1 MAAPS
6 NSAVPPKIGT
16 RFSRDTARLLK
27 QWLNTHS
34 HYPYPSQTDRQS
46 LQLSTGLSKTQISNW
61 LANARRRQKSLANAT
76 SARSPWSDESG
87 AHAPRRPG
95 TPIPNPT
102 RIEGHYP
109 DMDPMERWVDSPP
122 EDEPAAVDDIA
133 RAIASVHTAKTFSGD
148 PINALFPKTVSD
160 PLYFM
165 EESSASSVV
174 SSREGSKASASSR
187 GSLISASL
195 PPSFKKRGRPR
206 TRKGGHSTPLVQNR
220 GPFQCTFCTET
231 FRGKYEWKRHEKSLH
246 IPLDRWA
253 CAPNGPTSV
262 NPRTDAEI
270 CVFCER
276 NNPDQAHLALHNHTA
291 CQGRVFNRKDHL
303 KQHLRLVHDAPGVG
317 WVIEGWK
324 TATPEIRSRCGF
336 CEQLLPTWEDRIDH
350 LADHF
355 KSGKTMASW
364 TGDWGFEPSVMETVE
379 HFMPPCESWSLIE
392 ILGISLTK
400 LKDIIDHE
408 RHTPFPFNATL
419 VPPNS
424 PRTAYELLTL
434 ELEYFMQRHVD
445 EYGQIPKNSEI
456 QLEACCVIFSSE
468 VLSTS
473 PKIQET
479 DTSSWLR
486 DLIESNEDI
495 KTKAKFGPFRSQ
507 AESRLSVLR
516 INGKRTLFDSCPL
529 ELQLR
534 DYVHTLWASQSIVSM
549 DNDLQ
554 AEACR
559 IVARMEERL
568 TAGSPDFIA
577 NWLTKLMTGSTTWL
591 YGFKK
596 RTCLLS
602 NTEQKLSSSA
612 DSSKVTDDLLGP
624 LDLSIV
630 HASRSNFPM
639 HQNPTLVLQTDTQ
652 EEGLYLRSK
661 SSSDAFLF
669 EMDDP
674 QSPHMLGKENSE
686 KETESEPQLADASF
700 RQHQKLPE
708 TAQEAAGSLRR
719 PGWLKSAA
727 FVLNDCNSHRW
738 LSMELKR
745 WAASTMSPNNPTHH
759 VPSDEE
765 IRHQARFL
773 LFEE

>member
-1 MAAPS
+1 
-6 NSAVPPKIGT
+6 
-16 RFSRDTARLLK
+16 
-27 QWLNTHS
+27 
-34 HYPYPSQTDRQS
+34 
-46 LQLSTGLSKTQISNW
+46 
-61 LANARRRQKSLANAT
+61 
-76 SARSPWSDESG
+76 
-87 AHAPRRPG
+87 
-95 TPIPNPT
+95 
-102 RIEGHYP
+102 
-109 DMDPMERWVDSPP
+109 MDPMERWVDSPP

-133 RAIASVHTAKTFSGD
+133 RAIASGN
-148 PINALFPKTVSD
+148 P
-160 PLYFM
+160 
-165 EESSASSVV
+165 SAS
-174 SSREGSKASASSR
+174 
-187 GSLISASL
+187 
-195 PPSFKKRGRPR
+195 
-206 TRKGGHSTPLVQNR
+206 
-220 GPFQCTFCTET
+220 
-231 FRGKYEWKRHEKSLH
+231 
-246 IPLDRWA
+246 
-253 CAPNGPTSV
+253 
-262 NPRTDAEI
+262 
-270 CVFCER
+270 
-276 NNPDQAHLALHNHTA
+276 
-291 CQGRVFNRKDHL
+291 
-303 KQHLRLVHDAPGVG
+303 
-317 WVIEGWK
+317 
-324 TATPEIRSRCGF
+324 
-336 CEQLLPTWEDRIDH
+336 
-350 LADHF
+350 ADHF

-379 HFMPPCESWSLIE
+379 HFMPPY
-392 ILGISLTK
+392 
-400 LKDIIDHE
+400 IIDHE

-434 ELEYFMQRHVD
+434 ELEYFMQRHMD

-456 QLEACCVIFSSE
+456 QLEACRVIFSSE

-473 PKIQET
+473 PNIQET

-495 KTKAKFGPFRSQ
+495 TTKAKFGPFRSQ

-534 DYVHTLWASQSIVSM
+534 DYVHTLWASQSIVPIG
-549 DNDLQ
+549 NDLQ

-568 TAGSPDFIA
+568 IAGSPDFVA
-577 NWLTKLMTGSTTWL
+577 NWLTKLITGSTAWL

-602 NTEQKLSSSA
+602 STEQKLSSRA

-630 HASRSNFPM
+630 HASRSNFSM
-639 HQNPTLVLQTDTQ
+639 HQNPTLGLQANTQ

-661 SSSDAFLF
+661 SSLDAFLF

-674 QSPHMLGKENSE
+674 QSPHMLGKENSG
-686 KETESEPQLADASF
+686 KETESEPQLADASS

-727 FVLNDCNSHRW
+727 FALNDCNSHRW
-738 LSMELKR
+738 LFMELKR

>member
-1 MAAPS
+1 MA
-6 NSAVPPKIGT
+6 
-16 RFSRDTARLLK
+16 
-27 QWLNTHS
+27 
-34 HYPYPSQTDRQS
+34 
-46 LQLSTGLSKTQISNW
+46 
-61 LANARRRQKSLANAT
+61 
-76 SARSPWSDESG
+76 E
-87 AHAPRRPG
+87 
-95 TPIPNPT
+95 
-102 RIEGHYP
+102 
-109 DMDPMERWVDSPP
+109 
-122 EDEPAAVDDIA
+122 
-133 RAIASVHTAKTFSGD
+133 TFLGD
-148 PINALFPKTVSD
+148 PINAIFPKARSD
-160 PLYFM
+160 PSYFM
-165 EESSASSVV
+165 DESSASSVV

-187 GSLISASL
+187 GSLKSVSL

-231 FRGKYEWKRHEKSLH
+231 FRAKYEWKRHEKSLH

-262 NPRTDAEI
+262 NPSTGAQA

-276 NNPDQAHLALHNHTA
+276 ANPDQAHLNLHNYTA
-291 CQGRVFNRKDHL
+291 CHGRVFNRKDHL

-336 CEQLLPTWEDRIDH
+336 CEQLLPTWEDRVDH

-379 HFMPPCESWSLIE
+379 HFMPPY
-392 ILGISLTK
+392 
-400 LKDIIDHE
+400 IIDHE

-424 PRTAYELLTL
+424 PRSAYELLTL
-434 ELEYFMQRHVD
+434 ELEYFMQRHMD
-445 EYGQIPKNSEI
+445 EYGQVPKNSEI
-456 QLEACCVIFSSE
+456 QLEACRVIFASE
-468 VLSTS
+468 VLCTS
-473 PKIQET
+473 PNVQGT

-495 KTKAKFGPFRSQ
+495 TTKAKFGSIRSQ

-534 DYVHTLWASQSIVSM
+534 DYVHTLWASQSIVPM

-559 IVARMEERL
+559 IVSRMEEAL
-568 TAGSPDFIA
+568 TAGSPDFVA
-577 NWLTKLMTGSTTWL
+577 NWLTKLITSSTTWL

-596 RTCLLS
+596 RTRLLS
-602 NTEQKLSSSA
+602 NTEQKLPDRA
-612 DSSKVTDDLLGP
+612 DSSKPPDDLLGP
-624 LDLSIV
+624 LDLSMI

-639 HQNPTLVLQTDTQ
+639 NENDTLGLQPDTHD
-652 EEGLYLRSK
+652 EGLFLRPK
-661 SSSDAFLF
+661 SRSDAFLF
-669 EMDDP
+669 EMDDI
-674 QSPHMLGKENSE
+674 QYPHVLEMENSE
-686 KETESEPQLADASF
+686 KGTASELQLAAASS
-700 RQHQKLPE
+700 RQYQKLPE
-708 TAQEAAGSLRR
+708 TAPKTSGSLRR
-719 PGWLKSAA
+719 PGWLKSGA

-773 LFEE
+773 LFDDDDPWNQTAADNMEWLEDFKRQVGIPR